1 MSYEGRRNYN
11 GNQQICGVGWRFP
24 VGKLLFFFVFQFAF
38 SFSFFFGFR
47 CDVESE
53 NLTTITACQLRP
65 CQSGSG
71 FFSFFFF
78 VCFFSLEGF
87 FFFLFFFLSFSS
99 FSYSDWRNVGL
110 TVAVRGRKNVEIKVR
125 QHQHGR
131 FELMERSKKKEIAS
145 KSKST
150 AADNSTKKTRR
161 NFPTALPT
169 SSGRRWPYR
178 RGWCCC
184 CCWCCFCCC
193 QAVTHSLC
201 SRRSEEEEPPRA
213 EDFSGRSATLHVFP
227 SPHLACSVSITFRP
241 ISARY
246 HHRFFFFSSQ
256 FPFCFVFFWVFFWL
270 DRPTEFHWRQSPL
283 TGLVLPGFGSIFGF
297 HLAFF
302 YPVKLGKTR

>member
-1 MSYEGRRNYN
+1 MKISR
-11 GNQQICGVGWRFP
+11 WKASLLFRFP
-24 VGKLLFFFVFQFAF
+24 I
-38 SFSFFFGFR
+38 
-47 CDVESE
+47 C
-53 NLTTITACQLRP
+53 
-65 CQSGSG
+65 
-71 FFSFFFF
+71 FFFF
-78 VCFFSLEGF
+78 FFFLAFDVTWKVKTWRRSPRASSVRVNPALDF
-87 FFFLFFFLSFSS
+87 FLSSFFLFFFRWRVSFFS
-99 FSYSDWRNVGL
+99 FFSFFLFLRFRIPIGETWAPPLPCAAERTSKSKFGNINTDDSNWWNV
-110 TVAVRGRKNVEIKVR
+110 R
-125 QHQHGR
+125 
-131 FELMERSKKKEIAS
+131 KKKEIAS

-246 HHRFFFFSSQ
+246 HHRFFFFPPN
-256 FPFCFVFFWVFFWL
+256 FLFVSFFFGFF
-270 DRPTEFHWRQSPL
+270 
-283 TGLVLPGFGSIFGF
+283 FGSTDQPSFTEDSR
-297 HLAFF
+297 
-302 YPVKLGKTR
+302 P